1 MGSHP
6 HPGIHGTDDA
16 VRVDQVGDAARPA
29 DTDSHET
36 DIPPYPVS
44 LQDGLVAVAQQGIG
58 EPVFSGELAQ
68 FFRWVGTDPD
78 DLDFP
83 FLELAELVTEPLR
96 FKGSP
101 RGAGPRE
108 EPQGDRLSPEVGQAE
123 GVAVLVLKNEFRR
136 WLTYLEHK

>member
-1 MGSHP
+1 M
-6 HPGIHGTDDA
+6 
-16 VRVDQVGDAARPA
+16 
-29 DTDSHET
+29 
-36 DIPPYPVS
+36 PPYPVS
-44 LQDGLVAVAQQGIG
+44 HQDGLVAIAQQGIG
-58 EPVFSGELAQ
+58 EPVFSGEPPQ

-108 EPQGDRLSPEVGQAE
+108 EPQGDLISPEVGQADQ
-123 GVAVLVLKNEFRR
+123 VAVLVRKNESWG